1 MITIQQWGAMSKRE
15 RSIWMEENTTLSR
28 KAIAYRKPIFG
39 FGVNDANYITR
50 SKIDGMEISCP
61 ACKAWVSMMKR
72 VLDPSY
78 LSKNPTY
85 RDVSIC
91 DDWRSFSS
99 FRSWWLD
106 NCHDGYDLDK
116 DLLGGGKTYSPSTCV
131 FVPKWL
137 NNLALGNDA
146 RRGNYKIG
154 ASLHK
159 VNGAF
164 ESRCSNPSTKKCE
177 FLGYF
182 KTQEDAHTA
191 WLNRKLELALELKPK
206 MDEIDLRIYPRVVEI
221 ITNAK

>member
-1 MITIQQWGAMSKRE
+1 MITIQEWKSMSCKE
-15 RSIWMEENTTLSR
+15 QTLWLEKNTALS
-28 KAIAYRKPIFG
+28 KKSIAYRNPIFG
-39 FGVNDANYITR
+39 FGITDVSYTTR
-50 SKIDGMEISCP
+50 TKIDGAEVSCP
-61 ACKAWVSMMKR
+61 AYRKWVSMMKR
-72 VLDPSY
+72 VLCQNY

-85 RDVSIC
+85 HDVSIC

-159 VNGAF
+159 GNGAF

-182 KTQEDAHTA
+182 KTQEAAHLA
-191 WLNRKLELALELKPK
+191 WRTRKLELSLELKPK
-206 MDEIDLRIYPRVVEI
+206 MDEIDLRIYPRVIEI
-221 ITNAK
+221 INNAK